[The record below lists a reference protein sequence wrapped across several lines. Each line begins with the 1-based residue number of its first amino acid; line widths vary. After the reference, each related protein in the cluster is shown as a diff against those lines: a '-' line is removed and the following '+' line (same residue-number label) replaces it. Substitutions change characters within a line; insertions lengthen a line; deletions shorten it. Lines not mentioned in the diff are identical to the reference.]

1 MQKQAGERGEKPTFS
16 CLFFYCLAE
25 IIVLLQAADYSL
37 VYRNHSLAYQT
48 LVRLSF
54 PTALFDPCSSPWLA

>member
-37 VYRNHSLAYQT
+37 V
-48 LVRLSF
+48 
-54 PTALFDPCSSPWLA
+54 

>member
-25 IIVLLQAADYSL
+25 IIVLF
-37 VYRNHSLAYQT
+37 T
-48 LVRLSF
+48 E
-54 PTALFDPCSSPWLA
+54 TIALLTKLW